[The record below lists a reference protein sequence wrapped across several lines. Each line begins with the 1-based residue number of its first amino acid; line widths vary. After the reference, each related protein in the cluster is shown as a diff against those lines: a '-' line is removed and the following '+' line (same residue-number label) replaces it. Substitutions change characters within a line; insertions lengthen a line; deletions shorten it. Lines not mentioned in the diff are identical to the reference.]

1 MLFGILGEACLEE
14 WVGGEVGMLWEG
26 GGATAASAIVVVD
39 RRRDKGARNIPTIGQ
54 QPMRE
59 VTTRKEKGEGRIL
72 WVSKALPL
80 KYYTREMIH
89 FQLLHS

>member
-1 MLFGILGEACLEE
+1 M
-14 WVGGEVGMLWEG
+14 GGEVGMLWEG

-39 RRRDKGARNIPTIGQ
+39 RRRVGQGGKKYPNDWSQ

-59 VTTRKEKGEGRIL
+59 VVTTRKEKGEGRIL

>member
-1 MLFGILGEACLEE
+1 MEEE

-39 RRRDKGARNIPTIGQ
+39 RRRVGQGGKKYPNDWSQ

-59 VTTRKEKGEGRIL
+59 SPQEKKRGEGE
-72 WVSKALPL
+72 
-80 KYYTREMIH
+80 Y
-89 FQLLHS
+89 FG